1 MHKKAPRLLFNNYTS
16 RYEIFHTSAYEI
28 LISKTGKAAM
38 NVNRL
43 RTLSTAIYKINPPPR
58 PPSHPRFMNKIVRL
72 QDNNRLVG
80 EKYKNLLK
88 FHH

>member
-43 RTLSTAIYKINPPPR
+43 RTLSTGNKKITPPP

>member
-43 RTLSTAIYKINPPPR
+43 RTLSTAIYKINP
-58 PPSHPRFMNKIVRL
+58 RFMNKIVRL